1 MSSQQAPC
9 AGEGAS
15 PVLLA
20 SHLRRKSTRPESETG
35 FLFKWFNHEAV
46 RGSSWRNISSISEVV
61 ELIKEIADQT
71 NLLALN
77 AAIEAAR
84 AGEHGRG
91 FAVVADEVRKLAERT
106 QKATGEI
113 EISIG
118 VVNQSSSTMLEQSE
132 GMEQISAK
140 AKESVD
146 SFQVSFDDMAE
157 TVEELNRSGHYIE
170 NKVFITLAELDH
182 VLFKI
187 NGYRTVFNNE
197 EKALSDHHS
206 CRFGKWYEGAGKE
219 LFGKTSSYP
228 QIKIP
233 HQTVHTNINEAIALN
248 VSDNRNA
255 DTDKKIID
263 DFAKTEAVSMELF
276 AILDA
281 MVEEAI

>member
-1 MSSQQAPC
+1 MTALNTKSSKSVTELKENNIGLYKALEDIVV
-9 AGEGAS
+9 ASGET
-15 PVLLA
+15 
-20 SHLRRKSTRPESETG
+20 RR
-35 FLFKWFNHEAV
+35 
-46 RGSSWRNISSISEVV
+46 SSDELNANIASISAVV

-113 EISIG
+113 EVSIG

-132 GMEQISAK
+132 GMETVSAA
-140 AKESVD
+140 AKENVDKFQD
-146 SFQVSFDDMAE
+146 SFDEMAE
-157 TVEELNRSGHYIE
+157 TVEELNRSGHAIE
-170 NKVFITLAELDH
+170 NKVFISLIELDH

-197 EKALSDHHS
+197 EKLLSDHHN
-206 CRFGKWYEGAGKE
+206 CRFGKWYESDGKK
-219 LFGKTSSYP
+219 LFGKTKAYA
-228 QIKIP
+228 KIVTP
-233 HQTVHTNINEAIALN
+233 HKLVHQNINDAIGLN
-248 VSDNRNA
+248 VSENRNS

-263 DFAKTEAVSMELF
+263 DFSKTEEITMELF
-276 AILDA
+276 TILDE
-281 MVEEAI
+281 MLDEEAS